1 MEKMGNL
8 GKPPLDRF
16 KRFLFFGVSRFPFVL
31 FFLYSCQSVEFIP
44 DIVYREDLIRTHKQ
58 SWKDIEILK
67 EAPRRR
73 EYEVYGR
80 ILIRNFG
87 DGKTDKYY
95 YDQIKKELFD
105 RGMDGMFLAAK
116 GIVSMPPTIFQSG
129 TANGYS
135 ANFAELPQ
143 EARVLEGIAF
153 RYKEP
158 DDDGK
163 TSR

>member
-1 MEKMGNL
+1 MRNL
-8 GKPPLDRF
+8 RKSPSNRF
-16 KRFLFFGVSRFPFVL
+16 KIFLIFRVSRFLFIL
-31 FFLYSCQSVEFIP
+31 FLLYSCQSVEFIP

-58 SWKDIEILK
+58 SWKEIEILK

-95 YDQIKKELFD
+95 YDQIRKELFD

-116 GIVSMPPTIFQSG
+116 GIVSMPPTLFQSG

-158 DDDGK
+158 DSDGK